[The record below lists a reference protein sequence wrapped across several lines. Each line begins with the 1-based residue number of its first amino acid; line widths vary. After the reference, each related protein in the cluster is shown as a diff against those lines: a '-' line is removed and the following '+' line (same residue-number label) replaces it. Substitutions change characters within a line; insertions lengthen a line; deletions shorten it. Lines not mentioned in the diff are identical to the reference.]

1 VFSSF
6 GDEERDWW
14 WCEEADPGQEDIS
27 SPLRRLFFF
36 FFFLFFY
43 YTKQSNQQQKNSF
56 SGVSYCRESALQIRA
71 VPPVFT
77 PFIFRGAEWNEKK
90 NPKNGPRLSSLT
102 GWVAAA

>member
-1 VFSSF
+1 VVVRGSGS
-6 GDEERDWW
+6 G
-14 WCEEADPGQEDIS
+14 AGGH
-27 SPLRRLFFF
+27 LFPVAAAIFF

-77 PFIFRGAEWNEKK
+77 PFIFRGAEWNE
-90 NPKNGPRLSSLT
+90 NRTPKMGP
-102 GWVAAA
+102 GCPH

>member
-1 VFSSF
+1 MRS
-6 GDEERDWW
+6 GTGGGARKRIR
-14 WCEEADPGQEDIS
+14 G
-27 SPLRRLFFF
+27 RRTSLPRCGGYFFF

-77 PFIFRGAEWNEKK
+77 PFIFRGAEWNEKRT
-90 NPKNGPRLSSLT
+90 PKMGP
-102 GWVAAA
+102 GCPH

>member
-36 FFFLFFY
+36 F
-43 YTKQSNQQQKNSF
+43 SF
-56 SGVSYCRESALQIRA
+56 SSFIIQNKATNNKRIHFQVFLIAEKVPCRFVRCRQFLLPSFFAALNG
-71 VPPVFT
+71 T
-77 PFIFRGAEWNEKK
+77 KTD
-90 NPKNGPRLSSLT
+90 PKNGPRLSSLT